1 MLEQTPEEGYAS
13 ISYERMGEIVRRLSY
28 GFRELDVDLN
38 DRVGLFA
45 DTRMEWALCDFAL
58 LGAGATVTT
67 IYPES
72 SPRQVKYLIED
83 SGSDGIVVENT
94 NLFDTLREVEDQVD
108 LDFIVTIDQVENT
121 GELDTDVFDLEDLYE
136 RGSEFDEGTRDWIRG
151 TDPEALASLVYTS
164 GTMGQP
170 KGVKL
175 THANFRANI
184 NQARRRFAPR
194 EDRDPEVPSLYP
206 GMKTIS
212 FLPLAHVFERL
223 AGHFLMFTSG
233 INVAYAQSPVT
244 LVNDIKKV
252 NPNAV
257 TSVPRIYEKVFE
269 RMSAEASNSSLRE
282 SIFNWARE
290 VGTDYAEADAP
301 GLLDSLKHSVADM
314 LVYRK
319 LRNAFGGEIE
329 FFVSGGGSLS
339 KELSRIFN
347 GMGLT
352 ILEGYGLT
360 ETAPVVS
367 VNPPEKPEVGTLGIP
382 LVDVDYKFD
391 ESVVPE
397 EVAEKRDGRCG
408 ELLVKGPN
416 VTAGYWQKPGET
428 EKAFTEEGWFRTG
441 DLIEETE
448 DGYFVFVER
457 LKQIIVLSTG
467 KNVAPQPIE
476 SEFST
481 SKIVQQI
488 MVLGDDQKYVSAL
501 VVPNAEEIERR
512 RRHSDV
518 NLPDDPEDLAD
529 HSTVREW
536 VKEEIDRVNENLERH
551 EKIKKF
557 KIVST
562 EWTPE
567 NDLLTPSMKLKRRN
581 IRDEYEA
588 EIQSL
593 YDR

>member
-1 MLEQTPEEGYAS
+1 M
-13 ISYERMGEIVRRLSY
+13 RRLSY
-28 GFRELDVDLN
+28 GFRELDVAVD
-38 DRVGLFA
+38 DRVGILA
-45 DTRMEWALCDFAL
+45 STRMEWALTDFAL

-72 SPRQVKYLIED
+72 SPRQVEYLLND
-83 SGSDGIVVENT
+83 SGSAGVVVENQE
-94 NLFDTLREVEDQVD
+94 LFERVLEVQGSLD
-108 LDFIVTIDQVENT
+108 LEFIVTIDNVREPENS
-121 GELDTDVFDLEDLYE
+121 EIDVFSLEDLYE
-136 RGSEFDEGTRDWIRG
+136 RGREMDDGTRDWIRQ
-151 TDPEALASLVYTS
+151 TDPGAIASLVYTS
-164 GTMGQP
+164 GTTGKP

-175 THANFRANI
+175 THRNFRANI

-194 EDRDPEVPSLYP
+194 KDRPPECPSLYP
-206 GMKTIS
+206 GLKTIS

-223 AGHFLMFTSG
+223 AGHFLMFASG
-233 INVAYAQSPVT
+233 VSVAYAQSPIT
-244 LVNDIKKV
+244 LVDDIKKV
-252 NPNAV
+252 KPNAV

-269 RMSAEASNSSLRE
+269 RMSAEASSSSVRE
-282 SIFNWARE
+282 SIFNWAKD
-290 VGTDYAEADAP
+290 VGIDYAEKPEP
-301 GLLDSLKHSVADM
+301 GLFDGLKQSMADL

-319 LRNAFGGEIE
+319 LKNAFGGEIE

-339 KELSRIFN
+339 KELARVFN

-360 ETAPVVS
+360 ETAPVVT
-367 VNPPEKPEVGTLGIP
+367 VNPPESPEVGTLGIP
-382 LVDVDYKFD
+382 LLGIDYKFD

-397 EVAEKRDGRCG
+397 EVASRRDGRCG

-416 VTAGYWQKPGET
+416 VTDGYWRKPEET
-428 EKAFTEEGWFRTG
+428 EDAFTEDGWFRTG

-457 LKQIIVLSTG
+457 LKQLLVLSTG

-476 SEFST
+476 SAFST

-488 MVLGDDQKYVSAL
+488 MVIGDDRKYVAAL
-501 VVPNAEEIERR
+501 VVPNGEEIERR
-512 RRHSDV
+512 RRQRNLD
-518 NLPDDPEDLAD
+518 LPDDPDDLAE
-529 HSTVREW
+529 HPTVREW
-536 VKEEIDRVNENLERH
+536 VESEIDRVNDRLEDH
-551 EKIKKF
+551 ETIKRF

-581 IRDEYEA
+581 IRGRYRNEIEAIYEV
-588 EIQSL
+588 
-593 YDR
+593 